1 MTPSNIIILQ
11 AQVCRQVHY
20 MCINVAQLRLLEN
33 TLVTL
38 KELAK
43 EQEERQLERI
53 LWYTGAKMELQQ
65 QEAYT
70 EGTK

>member
-1 MTPSNIIILQ
+1 
-11 AQVCRQVHY
+11 